1 VGTLKSAKSGH
12 FEIGVNKNCSKD
24 AICQIK
30 HVPLLRIQAPHLQLK
45 VQSSEKPLKQ
55 YPYNDEVSGMKR
67 GLQAFITKYH
77 PAYAIKFTGNK
88 FGCDNQRRFRP
99 LVMT

>member
-1 VGTLKSAKSGH
+1 MEENDKRT
-12 FEIGVNKNCSKD
+12 
-24 AICQIK
+24 
-30 HVPLLRIQAPHLQLK
+30 IQKMLFVRLSMSLDTPHLQLK

-55 YPYNDEVSGMKR
+55 YPYNDEVSNMKR

-88 FGCDNQRRFRP
+88 FGCDNQRRSKP
-99 LVMT
+99 LVLK